1 MFPLPPV
8 SVVLLL
14 EQFADLAM
22 VEQSTFLDTLNIY
35 LYTSPQQRRRMRE
48 AWRETAEVLPVT
60 EDPDAVR

>member
-35 LYTSPQQRRRMRE
+35 LYTSPQQRKRMRK
-48 AWRETAEVLPVT
+48 AWRETAEALPVM
-60 EDPDAVR
+60 ENPEAVR

>member
-1 MFPLPPV
+1 M
-8 SVVLLL
+8 LLL

-48 AWRETAEVLPVT
+48 AWRETAEALPVM
-60 EDPDAVR
+60 EDPDVVR